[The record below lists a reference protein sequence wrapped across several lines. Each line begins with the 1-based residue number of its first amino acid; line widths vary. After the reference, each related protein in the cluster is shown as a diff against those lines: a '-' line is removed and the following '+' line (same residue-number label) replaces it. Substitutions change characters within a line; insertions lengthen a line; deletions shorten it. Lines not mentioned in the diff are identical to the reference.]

1 MCTFAF
7 VMKRILF
14 AIYIISSFFAI
25 SAQNVDNS
33 QTLSANSEDAVIS
46 DKVEK
51 SSYAWTIIEPL
62 GLREESTIDTLL
74 YNYYHKSVPSGISS
88 AYATTGNLGGP
99 GIDMIYF
106 NRKSMSDFFFKDAL
120 DAWLPNASTLKFY
133 NTRIPITL
141 LSYNTG
147 GSKQTT
153 QDRLQATFSGN
164 INKKA
169 QVGGMVDYL
178 YSKGSYNYQSTSDLT
193 WGVSG
198 SYLGD
203 RYEFQGYF
211 YHYDM
216 LNKENGGIV
225 NDLYITDPA
234 EVQGGTT
241 TVDTKN
247 IPTNLTT
254 AHSRVKG
261 TDLLLNNR
269 YKIGFWD
276 EKKEGDSIVSRSY
289 VPVTSIVWTFN
300 YKNNKH
306 LFRSTANGENKNF
319 FKNIYL
325 DPNGTIDWT
334 SYWSIT
340 NTVGL
345 SLLEGFNKYA
355 KAGLSAF
362 VTHQI
367 RNYGLVADTLD
378 RSKQAA
384 LLGLSPLPSGM
395 TSVPSGETEN
405 LLWVGGQLTKQKGSL
420 LTYNVTAK
428 FGLLGDIIGDVDVN
442 GDISTR
448 FKLFGDSVKIT
459 GYGMFKNEEAPFL
472 MKKYVSNHFIWDND
486 FGKVRKYRIG
496 GNLEIPHTKSIINVG
511 VENIENHIY
520 FNSECLPQQHD
531 GNVQVF
537 SASLQQNFKLG
548 ILNWD
553 NKLTYQTSSNQ
564 EIIPIPKFSI
574 YSNLYLLF
582 KVAKVLD
589 VQLGVD
595 CDYYTKYKSVAYQP
609 ATMSFYNQQEIEVG
623 NYPFMNAYVNMKLS
637 KARFYVLMS
646 HVNQGWFGNNYFSMP
661 HYPLNPRKF
670 QIGVSVD
677 LAN

>member
-1 MCTFAF
+1 MCTFAL
-7 VMKRILF
+7 VMKRILVATF
-14 AIYIISSFFAI
+14 IICSFFAI
-25 SAQNVDNS
+25 TAQNSENS
-33 QTLSANSEDAVIS
+33 QTLSSGNKDAITEDKA
-46 DKVEK
+46 EK
-51 SSYAWTIIEPL
+51 TSYAWTVIEPL
-62 GLREESTIDTLL
+62 GLRQQSTIDTLL
-74 YNYYHKSVPSGISS
+74 YNYYHKSVPSGISP
-88 AYATTGNLGGP
+88 AYATTGNLGASGVN
-99 GIDMIYF
+99 MIYF
-106 NRKSMSDFFFKDAL
+106 ERKSMSDFFFKDAL

-133 NTRIPITL
+133 NTRIPMTL

-153 QDRLQATFSGN
+153 QDRLKATFSGN
-164 INKKA
+164 INKRA
-169 QVGGMVDYL
+169 QIGGMLDYL
-178 YSKGSYNYQSTSDLT
+178 YSKGSYNYQATSDLT

-216 LNKENGGIV
+216 LRKENGGIV

-241 TVDTKN
+241 KVDTKN

-261 TDLLLNNR
+261 TDLWLNNR

-276 EKKEGDSIVSRSY
+276 ERTEGDSVVSRAY

-300 YKNNKH
+300 YKDNKH

-319 FKNIYL
+319 FNNIYL

-334 SYWSIT
+334 KYWSIT
-340 NTVGL
+340 NTVGI

-362 VTHQI
+362 ATHQI
-367 RNYGLVADTLD
+367 RNYNLVADTLD
-378 RSKQAA
+378 RSISIID
-384 LLGLSPLPSGM
+384 GLSPLPNGM
-395 TSVPSGETEN
+395 ISVPTGKTQN
-405 LLWVGGQLTKQKGSL
+405 LFWVGGQLTKQKGSL

-428 FGLLGDIIGDVDVN
+428 FGLLGDVIGDVDVS

-459 GYGMFKNEEAPFL
+459 GYGWFKNEEAPFL
-472 MKKYVSNHFIWDND
+472 MKKFVSNHFIWDND
-486 FGKVRKYRIG
+486 FGKVRNYRIG
-496 GNLEIPHTKSIINVG
+496 GKLVIPHTKSNINIG
-511 VENIENHIY
+511 IENVENYIY

-537 SASLQQNFKLG
+537 SASLEQNFKLG
-548 ILNWD
+548 IFHWD

-564 EIIPIPKFSI
+564 QVIPMPKFSI

-582 KVAKVLD
+582 KVANVLD

-609 ATMSFYNQQEIEVG
+609 ATMSFYNQQDVEVG

-646 HVNQGWFGNNYFSMP
+646 HVNQGWFGNNNYFSMP